1 MVSAALGLKPQT
13 MNRGGAGIETIMTLA
28 PNSQT
33 GSPSGDES
41 EDPWT
46 TKEEEVQGAME
57 GQAWLQ
63 EGAEEEEVATG
74 GVDVMEEVDAAAE
87 LCEEAV
93 QVQAEAEEV
102 VVLDGATVDATTAAA
117 AGGGRGG
124 GVVLAEARPVEKVVA
139 TLGEVEGV
147 VEGVVEVVPP
157 ARGTKRAAPVPV
169 VVEAARG
176 TEVILA
182 AAEEPSGAPSG
193 RTRAAHCGAEKKR
206 PALQPVADAT
216 AAVAHRA

>member
-1 MVSAALGLKPQT
+1 
-13 MNRGGAGIETIMTLA
+13 MTLA
-28 PNSQT
+28 PDSQT
-33 GSPSGDES
+33 GCPSGDES

-46 TKEEEVQGAME
+46 TKEEVQGAME

-63 EGAEEEEVATG
+63 EVAEEEEKATG
-74 GVDVMEEVDAAAE
+74 GMDVMEAEVDATAE
-87 LCEEAV
+87 LGEEAV

-117 AGGGRGG
+117 AGGARGG
-124 GVVLAEARPVEKVVA
+124 DVVLAEARPVEKAVA

-169 VVEAARG
+169 IVEAARG

-182 AAEEPSGAPSG
+182 AAQEEEEPSGAPSG
-193 RTRAAHCGAEKKR
+193 RTRAANCGAQKKR